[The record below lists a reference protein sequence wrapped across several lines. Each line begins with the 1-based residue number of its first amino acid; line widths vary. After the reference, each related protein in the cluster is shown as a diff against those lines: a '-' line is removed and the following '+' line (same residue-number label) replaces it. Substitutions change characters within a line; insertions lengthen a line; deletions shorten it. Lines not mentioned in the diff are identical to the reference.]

1 MKKPCAT
8 CVAGRVPLESLFGS
22 RPTIPSL
29 PSLWGSRLTAL
40 RPTLS
45 KWVALSVAF

>member
-8 CVAGRVPLESLFGS
+8 YVVRRVTLESLFGS
-22 RPTIPSL
+22 RPTVPFLLSL
-29 PSLWGSRLTAL
+29 SGSRLTAL